1 MNDSFLASLV
11 ASSLFFALALYAMQR
26 GWLRVP
32 VQGGE
37 LQQLREQVDKL
48 QILLDYAEEER
59 DKTSRQLAKALRRVE
74 ALENREKELQAKI
87 DALQV
92 AIDNRINKVSVL
104 GIWAG
109 TGINV
114 TAERDAVYNA
124 GYEYRALFNE
134 DVTRANIL
142 RELRTGS
149 IAIIEVGAHG
159 SPDAILANDLQL
171 NAGWWQRVLKGRNVR
186 VAVLLACFSDSSIAD
201 AMKRAGLDHVIAV
214 TGEIEDM
221 TAIEF
226 AQQFYQLYAAGLDIP
241 KAFDEAKLALD
252 YRQAEKLVLR

>member
-1 MNDSFLASLV
+1 MNDALIASLI
-11 ASSLFFALALYAMQR
+11 APTLLFVIAFIAIKR
-26 GWLRVP
+26 GWLRVT
-32 VQGGE
+32 VDGGE
-37 LQQLREQVDKL
+37 LEKLQEQVDKL

-74 ALENREKELQAKI
+74 ALENREKELQSKI
-87 DALQV
+87 DALTL
-92 AIDNRINKVSVL
+92 AIDKRGNKLAVL
-104 GIWAG
+104 GIWVG
-109 TGINV
+109 SNLNV
-114 TAERDAVYNA
+114 SAERDAIYNA

-159 SPDAILANDLQL
+159 SPDAIIANELQL
-171 NAGWWQRVLKGRNVR
+171 NAGWWQRVLTGRNVR
-186 VAVLLACFSDSSIAD
+186 VAVLLACFSDNAIAD
-201 AMKRAGLDHVIAV
+201 AMKRAGVEHVIAV
-214 TGEIEDM
+214 TGEIEDR

-226 AQQFYQLYAAGLDIP
+226 AQQFYQLYAAGMDVP
-241 KAFDEAKLALD
+241 RAFDEAKLALD

>member
-1 MNDSFLASLV
+1 MNDALIASLI
-11 ASSLFFALALYAMQR
+11 APTLLFVIALIAIKR
-26 GWLRVP
+26 GWLRVT
-32 VQGGE
+32 VDGGE
-37 LQQLREQVDKL
+37 YKKLQDQVDKL

-109 TGINV
+109 TGISV
-114 TAERDAVYNA
+114 ASERDAVYNA